1 MFYFSVVH
9 IVRGASEPYHRL
21 VEKARKAKEEAAN
34 GGQESSA
41 YQMKQM
47 NDRNEEDDQGLDE
60 VKFETSGHEEDTSG
74 EDMSKAIEVS
84 VDLLKNT
91 PLLWAAHKGKLGVIW
106 HLLED
111 GYSPNDV
118 DKMDNNALHLAAAQ
132 GDLKI
137 LKVLIDDGVVAN
149 VVNHYKNHPID
160 MSKTKEV
167 RDMIAVAME
176 AGASMTEKDIAEK
189 HEKNLKQ
196 VRNVVAFIYHS
207 SCGKRNLLK
216 LCDLIMIVEHCT
228 LSLVHFSCVRN
239 FREFFL
245 SFALLQQILLI

>member
-1 MFYFSVVH
+1 ME
-9 IVRGASEPYHRL
+9 R
-21 VEKARKAKEEAAN
+21 ARKAKEDEKN
-34 GGQESSA
+34 GFSNGMESLEGSA
-41 YQMKQM
+41 KIM
-47 NDRNEEDDQGLDE
+47 DRGDDEDGGLDE
-60 VKFETSGHEEDTSG
+60 VKFEHNEQENTG
-74 EDMSKAIEVS
+74 EDVTKAIEVS

-118 DKMDNNALHLAAAQ
+118 DKMENNALHLAAAH

-160 MSKTKEV
+160 MSKSKEV

-176 AGASMTEKDIAEK
+176 QGASMTEKDIAEK
-189 HEKNLKQ
+189 HEKNIRQ
-196 VRNVVAFIYHS
+196 VN
-207 SCGKRNLLK
+207 
-216 LCDLIMIVEHCT
+216 
-228 LSLVHFSCVRN
+228 
-239 FREFFL
+239 
-245 SFALLQQILLI
+245 IL